1 MDVENKQVWRYLEL
15 ARMLLDRRL
24 DFMLTLLGDGP
35 EYGQMLET
43 VNASPKLAKLRADAG
58 GRVSDSVPEF
68 LLNNDVF
75 VLLSDTEGLP
85 LSLIEAMGH
94 GLVPI
99 ASDIPSGVAELIQPG
114 RNGFLTPIGD
124 VRAVATVV
132 EDLYKDLVLRASMA
146 RQAFDTVSP

>member
-1 MDVENKQVWRYLEL
+1 MR
-15 ARMLLDRRL
+15 
-24 DFMLTLLGDGP
+24 
-35 EYGQMLET
+35 
-43 VNASPKLAKLRADAG
+43 
-58 GRVSDSVPEF
+58 GRVSRFVPEF

-99 ASDIPSGVAELIQPG
+99 ASDIPSGVAELIQPPDAMV
-114 RNGFLTPIGD
+114 FLTPIGD

-132 EDLYKDLVLRASMA
+132 EDL
-146 RQAFDTVSP
+146 